1 MLKVENKN
9 GMIAIDDNAVANIVG
24 IIASSCFGISGMTA
38 KNVSEEFWNLFKR
51 DNNDKGIAVRCTG
64 NEISVD
70 LHIMVIYG
78 INIPAITESI
88 VHKITYNLEEY
99 TGFKVKKV
107 CVFVD
112 AINTK

>member
-1 MLKVENKN
+1 MLKIENEQ
-9 GMIAIDDNAVANIVG
+9 GLIALDDNAVANIVSITAG
-24 IIASSCFGISGMTA
+24 NCFGITGMTA

-51 DNNDKGIAVRCTG
+51 DSHDKGISVKCTG
-64 NEISVD
+64 NEITVD
-70 LHIMVIYG
+70 LHIMVVYG

-88 VHKITYNLEEY
+88 VHKITYSLEES